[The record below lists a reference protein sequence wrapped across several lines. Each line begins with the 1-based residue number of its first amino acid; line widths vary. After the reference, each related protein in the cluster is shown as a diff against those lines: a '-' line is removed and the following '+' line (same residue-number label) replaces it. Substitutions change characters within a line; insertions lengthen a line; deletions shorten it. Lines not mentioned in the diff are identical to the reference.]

1 MISPVPVPI
10 SSPHQTSSQGPALFK
25 TSSRLCLTE
34 RLTMKNC
41 SHAELLLLVLSE
53 LPLLLE
59 LLVDIELLLLLELVE
74 IELLLELLLLS
85 SSAARTSVN
94 AMPNRTRVF
103 STPASVCT

>member
-1 MISPVPVPI
+1 
-10 SSPHQTSSQGPALFK
+10 
-25 TSSRLCLTE
+25 
-34 RLTMKNC
+34 MKNC